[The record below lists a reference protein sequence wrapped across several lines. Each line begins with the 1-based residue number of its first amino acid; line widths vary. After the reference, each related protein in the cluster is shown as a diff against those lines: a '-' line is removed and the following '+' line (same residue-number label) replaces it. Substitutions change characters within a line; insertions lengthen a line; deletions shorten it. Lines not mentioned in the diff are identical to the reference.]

1 MMLRHQGLVALA
13 WGTSATARAALSP
26 WRRKKGEKEKVMR
39 RLTYLTVL
47 ALLAMLIFV
56 PSAGAQQNQTVY
68 IQDFYFSPASIN
80 IEPGTTVTWV
90 NQGQAPHTATHTGG
104 TFDSGTL
111 QPGQSYSYTFNRAG
125 TYAYYCQIHPNMTG
139 TIVVGG
145 GGAAYF
151 AGSATASPTASPTAT
166 ASALVATGGAPVVP
180 AITLAAS
187 LALVVSGLAALRFV
201 LRRSP
206 S

>member
-1 MMLRHQGLVALA
+1 
-13 WGTSATARAALSP
+13 
-26 WRRKKGEKEKVMR
+26 MR

-47 ALLAMLIFV
+47 ALLAMLILV

-80 IEPGTTVTWV
+80 VEPGTTVTWV

>member
-1 MMLRHQGLVALA
+1 
-13 WGTSATARAALSP
+13 
-26 WRRKKGEKEKVMR
+26 MR

-47 ALLAMLIFV
+47 SLLAMLIIV

-80 IEPGTTVTWV
+80 VEPGTTVTWV

-151 AGSATASPTASPTAT
+151 AGSATASPTAT

-187 LALVVSGLAALRFV
+187 LVLVVSGLAALRFV

>member
-1 MMLRHQGLVALA
+1 
-13 WGTSATARAALSP
+13 
-26 WRRKKGEKEKVMR
+26 MR

-80 IEPGTTVTWV
+80 VEPGTTVTWV

>member
-1 MMLRHQGLVALA
+1 
-13 WGTSATARAALSP
+13 
-26 WRRKKGEKEKVMR
+26 MR

-47 ALLAMLIFV
+47 ALLAMLILV
-56 PSAGAQQNQTVY
+56 PSAGAQQNQRVY

-139 TIVVGG
+139 TIVVDG

-151 AGSATASPTASPTAT
+151 AGSATASPTAT

>member
-1 MMLRHQGLVALA
+1 
-13 WGTSATARAALSP
+13 
-26 WRRKKGEKEKVMR
+26 MR

>member
-1 MMLRHQGLVALA
+1 
-13 WGTSATARAALSP
+13 
-26 WRRKKGEKEKVMR
+26 MR

-187 LALVVSGLAALRFV
+187 LVLVVSGLAALRFV

>member
-1 MMLRHQGLVALA
+1 
-13 WGTSATARAALSP
+13 
-26 WRRKKGEKEKVMR
+26 MR

-47 ALLAMLIFV
+47 ALLAMLILV
-56 PSAGAQQNQTVY
+56 PSAGAQQNKTVY
-68 IQDFYFSPASIN
+68 IQDFYFSPTSITV
-80 IEPGTTVTWV
+80 EPGTTVTWV